1 LKKIAKFRYCQIS
14 IQFFFSKWFEL
25 KPLFL
30 HPILFFNLKIL
41 VTMQLIDG
49 KILSD
54 TIKNE
59 IKLETENLILRGGK
73 KPHLAAVLLGNNPAS
88 EAYVGN
94 KIKSCEQVGFNSTLI
109 RRDVNVTQ
117 AEVLE
122 IVKQLNNNP
131 DIDGFIVQLPLPK
144 HIDETAITLAIDPTK
159 DVDGFHP
166 VNFGCMAQ
174 GLPCYLPAT
183 PAGILQ
189 MLKRYDIDTVGKDC
203 VVVGRSNI
211 VGTPMSILL
220 SRKGWDCTVTL
231 AHSRT
236 KDLEKV
242 CKKADILI
250 AAIGIAH
257 FIKPNM
263 VKKGA
268 VVIDVGMNRI
278 EDATKKS
285 GFRLVGD
292 VDFDK
297 VAPKCSYITPVP
309 GGVGQMTVTSLML
322 NTLQAAKNKIS
333 L

>member
-1 LKKIAKFRYCQIS
+1 MK
-14 IQFFFSKWFEL
+14 
-25 KPLFL
+25 
-30 HPILFFNLKIL
+30 
-41 VTMQLIDG
+41 LIDG
-49 KILSD
+49 KLLSD

-59 IKLETENLILRGGK
+59 IKAEVDMMIARGDK
-73 KPHLAAVLLGNNPAS
+73 RPHLAAVLVGNNPAS

-94 KIKSCEQVGFNSTLI
+94 KIRSCEQVGFHSTLV
-109 RRDVNVTQ
+109 RRDVNVTKD
-117 AEVLE
+117 ELLE
-122 IVKQLNNNP
+122 IVKDLNDNP

-144 HIDETAITLAIDPTK
+144 HIDETAVTLAINPAK

-166 VNFGCMAQ
+166 VNFGRMTQ
-174 GLPCYLPAT
+174 GLPAYLPAT
-183 PAGILQ
+183 PAGILE
-189 MLKRYDIDTVGKDC
+189 MLKRYKIKTAGKNC
-203 VVVGRSNI
+203 VVIGRSNI

-220 SRKGWDCTVTL
+220 SRKGWDCTVTI

-250 AAIGIAH
+250 AAIGVAH
-257 FIKPNM
+257 FVKSDM

-278 EDATKKS
+278 DDATKKS
-285 GFRLVGD
+285 GSRLVGD

-322 NTLQAAKNKIS
+322 NTLKSAKGGVF
-333 L
+333 